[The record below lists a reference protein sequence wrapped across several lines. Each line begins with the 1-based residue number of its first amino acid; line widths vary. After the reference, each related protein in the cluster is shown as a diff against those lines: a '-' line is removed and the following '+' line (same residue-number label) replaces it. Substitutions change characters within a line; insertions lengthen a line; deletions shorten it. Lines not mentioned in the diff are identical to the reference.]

1 MSASSKKKLRKEQ
14 GTEKLTQ
21 KQIAAR
27 KEASTT
33 RLYTVAFAAVLV
45 LLLAVAIFVGVKQT
59 IKNSGYHEKH
69 TTAMQ
74 IGEHTISNAEMNYF
88 FVDAVN
94 SFYSN
99 YGSYASMFGLQASVP
114 LNQQVIDE
122 ETGRTWADDF
132 MDTAK
137 SNAKDTYAMADAAA
151 AAGFTLPEDQAAQVD
166 SALSSLNAY
175 ATLYGYSNAQAY
187 LKALYGNGA
196 TVEGYRAYNERNA
209 LANAYYNHYSD
220 SLTYTDADLRAKDS
234 ENPAAYSSYSYNYYY
249 LPASS
254 FLTGG
259 TTDDSGNTTYSDEEK
274 AAAEAA
280 VRAAAESLTAK
291 EIDSVEALDAA
302 IADLSI
308 NAGTEAAST
317 ESKNVLYDSLNSLYQ
332 DWIADSSRKAGDM
345 KVFDSTS
352 TNTAEDGT
360 TSETLNGCYVVYYLG
375 CTDNKFPMVNV
386 RHILIQPT
394 HAEDEAE
401 DAHADGESFS
411 AEELAAAK
419 KSAEDILAQ
428 WQSGEANEDSFAAL
442 ANEHSSDGDGT
453 TGGLYENVYPGQMVE
468 SFNDWC
474 FDSSRKPGDTGIV
487 ETTYGFHVMYF
498 VGNTDLTYRDYQI
511 QNELRSADVEKWHT
525 DLLESVTVT
534 DGNTDYIRTDL
545 VLGSAG

>member
-21 KQIAAR
+21 KQLAAR

-33 RLYTVAFAAVLV
+33 RMYTVAFIAVLV
-45 LLLAVAIFVGVKQT
+45 LLLAIAIFVGVQQT
-59 IKNSGYHEKH
+59 IKNTGYYEKH

-74 IGEHTISNAEMNYF
+74 VGDHAISNAELNYYF
-88 FVDAVN
+88 IDAVN

-99 YGSYASMFGLQASVP
+99 YGNYASMFGLDTTVP
-114 LNQQVIDE
+114 LDQQVIDE
-122 ETGRTWADDF
+122 DTGRTWADDF
-132 MDTAK
+132 MDTARD
-137 SNAKDTYAMADAAA
+137 NAKDTYAMADAAA

-166 SALSSLNAY
+166 SNLSSLEAY
-175 ATLYGYSNAQAY
+175 ATLYGYSGGQAY
-187 LKALYGNGA
+187 LKAIYGNGA
-196 TVEGYRAYNERNA
+196 TIDGYRAYTERNA

-220 SLTYTDADLRAKDS
+220 SLTYSDTDLRAKDA
-234 ENPAAYSSYSYNYYY
+234 ENPSAYSSYSYNYYY
-249 LPASS
+249 LATSK

-259 TTDDSGNTTYSDEEK
+259 TTDENGNTTYSAEER

-280 VRAAAESLTAK
+280 VKAAAESLMAE
-291 EIDSVEALDAA
+291 EIDSVEAFDAA

-308 NAGTEAAST
+308 NEGSEASST
-317 ESKNVLYDSLNSLYQ
+317 ESKNVLYSSVNSLYQ
-332 DWIADSSRKAGDM
+332 QWVSDSSRKEGD
-345 KVFDSTS
+345 KQVFDSTA
-352 TNTAEDGT
+352 TNTAEDGS

-375 CTDNKFPMVNV
+375 STDNKFPMVNV

-394 HAEDEAE
+394 HASDEAE
-401 DAHADGESFS
+401 DAHADGETYS
-411 AEELAAAK
+411 AEELAAAR
-419 KSAEDILAQ
+419 KSAEDILNQ
-428 WQSGEANEDSFAAL
+428 WQSGEATEDSFAAL
-442 ANEHSSDGDGT
+442 ANEHSADGDGT
-453 TGGLYENVYPGQMVE
+453 TGGLYENIYPGQMVS

-511 QNELRSADVEKWHT
+511 QTELRSADVEKWHT
-525 DLLESVTVT
+525 DLLDVVTVT
-534 DGNTDYIRTDL
+534 DGKTDYIRTDL

>member
-14 GTEKLTQ
+14 ATEKLTQ

-33 RLYTVAFAAVLV
+33 QMYTIAFIAVLV
-45 LLLAVAIFVGVKQT
+45 LLLAIAIFVGVRQT
-59 IKNSGYHEKH
+59 IKNTGYYEKH

-74 IGEHTISNAEMNYF
+74 VGDHTISNAELNYYF
-88 FVDAVN
+88 IDAVN

-99 YGSYASMFGLQASVP
+99 YGSYASMMGLDPSTP
-114 LNQQVIDE
+114 LNQQVLDE
-122 ETGRTWADDF
+122 DTGRTWADDF

-137 SNAKDTYAMADAAA
+137 ENAKDTYALADAAA
-151 AAGFTLPEDQAAQVD
+151 AAGFTLPEDQAAQID
-166 SALSSLNAY
+166 SSMSSLDGY
-175 ATLYGYSNAQAY
+175 ATLYGYSGGQAY

-196 TVEGYRAYNERNA
+196 TIDGYRAYTERNA

-220 SLTYTDADLRAKDS
+220 SLTYSDADLRAKDA
-234 ENPAAYSSYSYNYYY
+234 ENPKAYSSYSYNYYY
-249 LPASS
+249 LATSK

-259 TTDDSGNTTYSDEEK
+259 TTDENGNTTYSPEER

-280 VRAAAESLTAK
+280 VKAAAESLSTK
-291 EIDSVEALDAA
+291 EIDSVEAFDAA

-308 NAGTEAAST
+308 NEGAEASST
-317 ESKNVLYDSLNSLYQ
+317 ESKNVLYSSVNSLYQ
-332 DWIADSSRKAGDM
+332 DWVTDSSRKAGDIG
-345 KVFDSTS
+345 VFDSTA

-360 TSETLNGCYVVYYLG
+360 TSETLSGCYVVYYLG
-375 CTDNKFPMVNV
+375 STDNSFPMVNV

-394 HAEDEAE
+394 HADGEAE
-401 DAHADGESFS
+401 DAHADGEAYS

-419 KSAEDILAQ
+419 KSAEELLAQ
-428 WQSGEANEDSFAAL
+428 WKSGEASEDSFAAL
-442 ANEHSSDGDGT
+442 ANEHSADGDGT
-453 TGGLYENVYPGQMVE
+453 TGGLYENVYPGQMVA

-511 QNELRSADVEKWHT
+511 QSELRSADVDKWHT
-525 DLLESVTVT
+525 ELLDAVTVT
-534 DGNTDYIRTDL
+534 DGETDYIRTDL

>member
-14 GTEKLTQ
+14 DTEKLTQ
-21 KQIAAR
+21 KQLEAR

-33 RLYTVAFAAVLV
+33 RLYTIAFTAVLAA
-45 LLLAVAIFVGVKQT
+45 LLVVAVAVGVNQT
-59 IKNSGYHEKH
+59 IKNTGYREKH

-74 IGEHTISNAEMNYF
+74 IGSHTISNAELNYYF
-88 FVDAVN
+88 IDAVN
-94 SFYSN
+94 NFYSN
-99 YGSYASMFGLQASVP
+99 YGSYASMFGLQTGVP
-114 LNQQVIDE
+114 LDEQVIDE
-122 ETGRTWADDF
+122 DTGRTWADDF

-137 SNAKDTYAMADAAA
+137 ENVKDAYAMADAAA
-151 AAGFTLPEDQAAQVD
+151 AAGFTLPEDQATQID
-166 SALSSLNAY
+166 SNLSSLEAY
-175 ATLYGYSNAQAY
+175 AKLYGYSGGKAY

-196 TVEGYRAYNERNA
+196 TIEGYRAYNELNA
-209 LANAYYNHYSD
+209 LASAYYNHYSD
-220 SLTYTDADLRAKDS
+220 SLTYTDADLRAKEA
-234 ENPAAYSSYSYNYYY
+234 ENPVAYSSFSYNYYY
-249 LPASS
+249 LATSK

-259 TTDDSGNTTYSDEEK
+259 TTDENGNTTYSAEER

-317 ESKNVLYDSLNSLYQ
+317 ESKNVLYSSVNSLYQ
-332 DWIADSSRKAGDM
+332 DWVTDSSRKEGDR
-345 KVFDSTS
+345 KVFESTGTNTDENGSTS
-352 TNTAEDGT
+352 EA
-360 TSETLNGCYVVYYLG
+360 LNGCYVVYYVG
-375 CTDNKFPMVNV
+375 STDNKFPMVNV

-394 HAEDEAE
+394 HAADEAE
-401 DAHADGESFS
+401 DAHADGETYS

-428 WQSGEANEDSFAAL
+428 WKSGEATEDSFAAL
-442 ANEHSSDGDGT
+442 ANENSADGDGT
-453 TGGLYENVYPGQMVE
+453 TGGLYENVYPGQMVA

-487 ETTYGFHVMYF
+487 ETTYGYHVMYF

-511 QNELRSADVEKWHT
+511 ENELRSADVEKWHA
-525 DLLESVTVT
+525 DLVAAVSAT
-534 DGNTDYIRTDL
+534 DGDTKYVRTDL
-545 VLGSAG
+545 TLNAAG